1 MKTGYLTLIFA
12 LACAACTPRF
22 YPPKIDV
29 PDGYLYGEGFP
40 RDTAALASDWWRL
53 FGDTVLDNLVQRALE
68 NNRDVAVAASRV
80 EEARQNLGV
89 VRAQFL
95 PQVGIGVTAEG
106 EYTPQTKIVQTYAV
120 EPSLSW
126 EIALFGQLRNAKRA
140 ARAQIASSEWALR
153 GVRLSLAAEVATTYF
168 TLLEYERDLA
178 IARRI
183 MEMGFVRG
191 QRVEVLLNAP
201 LKDPIEYKIM
211 GYDISLRR
219 TEADM
224 VVVLSDSEVNEYL
237 AGGHHHHRHHPGHR
251 HGYCGCG
258 TPEQAPEYP
267 AAGTPGAEDDCATAD
282 EVISRHSRTIGVA
295 LVGNPNSGKTS
306 LFNAISGGHE
316 HVGNYSGVTV
326 GAKSG
331 HRYYR
336 GYRFEV
342 TDLPGTYALSAYTPE
357 ERYVRSH
364 VAEKTPDVIINS
376 VVASN
381 LERNLYLT
389 TELIDINPR
398 MVVALNMYDELDS
411 RGSELDYD
419 NLGRML
425 GVPMVPVEARNG
437 KGIEALLDT
446 VIAVYENQDE
456 RVRHIHI
463 NMGPVIEE
471 GLRRLKD
478 DMSDYRG
485 ELPKAFPPRY
495 YAMKMLEG
503 DRQVEEQLR
512 GSSRYPEWAE
522 IRDREAKRIAEAL
535 GEDVET
541 AFANQKYG
549 FIQGA
554 LKETYTPGKRE
565 EASATKLID
574 TFVTHKLWG
583 FPIFFFLMWLMFWC
597 TFSLGAYP
605 QEWIDTLV
613 GWIGSGVDALLPAGP
628 LRDLLVDGIIGG
640 VGAVIVFLPNIMIL
654 YLFISF
660 MEDSGYL
667 ARAAFIMDRVMHRIG
682 LHGKSFIPLI
692 MGFGCNVPAIMA
704 SRTIESR
711 SSRLITILITPFMS
725 CSARIPIY
733 LLLAGT
739 FFAADA
745 SLVMIGL
752 YVLGVVLAVVT
763 ARLMRRF
770 MFPVDETPFVM
781 ELPPYRLPTWKTT
794 LTHMWDKCAQYLRKM
809 GGMILIASMVV
820 WFLSYYPRSEEGGT
834 TAHYE
839 NSYLGRLGQS
849 CAPVFTPLGLNW
861 KAGVALLSG
870 VPAKEIVVSTLG
882 VLYPDGGEAATA
894 PGAGT
899 TEIVTGSG
907 EKIEIEGVPESSIAV
922 IGGADGQTAIRI
934 AENAGAQIG
943 TGTQAGKVTE
953 PAGEDEETVNLTRK
967 LLASGDFTQASALAF
982 LVFILLYFPC
992 IATIAAIGAE
1002 AGWKWAAAA
1011 VAYNT
1016 VLAWVVAWAVYRL
1029 FMWL

>member
-1 MKTGYLTLIFA
+1 MRLSELKTGESGTIV
-12 LACAACTPRF
+12 
-22 YPPKIDV
+22 KV
-29 PDGYLYGEGFP
+29 MGHGGF
-40 RDTAALASDWWRL
+40 R
-53 FGDTVLDNLVQRALE
+53 
-68 NNRDVAVAASRV
+68 
-80 EEARQNLGV
+80 
-89 VRAQFL
+89 
-95 PQVGIGVTAEG
+95 
-106 EYTPQTKIVQTYAV
+106 
-120 EPSLSW
+120 
-126 EIALFGQLRNAKRA
+126 
-140 ARAQIASSEWALR
+140 
-153 GVRLSLAAEVATTYF
+153 
-168 TLLEYERDLA
+168 
-178 IARRI
+178 RRI

-219 TEADM
+219 SEADM
-224 VVVLSDSEVNEYL
+224 VEVLTDSEAHEYL
-237 AGGHHHHRHHPGHR
+237 AGGGDQRRHRHEPVGK
-251 HGYCGCG
+251 
-258 TPEQAPEYP
+258 PEQDEELRATEPEP
-267 AAGTPGAEDDCATAD
+267 DAGCCTSID
-282 EVISRHSRTIGVA
+282 EVVTRRTRTITVA

-326 GAKSG
+326 GAKIG
-331 HRYYR
+331 CCVYR

-357 ERYVRSH
+357 ERYVRHHLAASI
-364 VAEKTPDVIINS
+364 PDVVINS

-398 MVVALNMYDELDS
+398 MVVALNMYDELQAS
-411 RGSELDYD
+411 GATLDYE

-425 GVPMVPVEARNG
+425 GVPMVPVEARNHR
-437 KGIEALLDT
+437 GIDTLLDT
-446 VIAVYENQDE
+446 VIDVYENRDE

-471 GLRRLKD
+471 GLRRLNG
-478 DMSDYRG
+478 DMSDHRD

-503 DRQVEEQLR
+503 DAEAEKSLR
-512 GSSRYPEWAE
+512 ECSRYPEWAE
-522 IRDREAKRIAEAL
+522 IRDREARRITEAL

-554 LKETYTPGKRE
+554 LKETFTPGRRE
-565 EASATKLID
+565 EVTTTAVID

-583 FPIFFFLMWLMFWC
+583 FPIFFALMWLMFWC

-605 QEWIDTLV
+605 QEWIDALV
-613 GWIGSGVDALLPAGP
+613 GWIGGGVDALLPAGP

-733 LLLAGT
+733 LLLTGT
-739 FFAADA
+739 FFAANA
-745 SLVMIGL
+745 GSVMLGL
-752 YVLGVVLAVVT
+752 YVLGIVLAVVT

-770 MFPVDETPFVM
+770 LFPVDETPFVM

-794 LTHMWDKCAQYLRKM
+794 LTHMWDKCAQYLKKM
-809 GGMILIASMVV
+809 GGMILIASVIV
-820 WFLSYYPRSEEGGT
+820 WFLSYYPRTDETAGT
-834 TAHYE
+834 ETHYA
-839 NSYLGRLGQS
+839 NSYLGRLGKG
-849 CAPVFTPLGLNW
+849 CEPVFSPLGFNW
-861 KAGVALLSG
+861 KASVALLSG
-870 VPAKEIVVSTLG
+870 LPAKEIVVSTLG
-882 VLYPDGGEAATA
+882 VLYSEGAVTTPAEGEIIGGAD
-894 PGAGT
+894 GT
-899 TEIVTGSG
+899 TEIV
-907 EKIEIEGVPESSIAV
+907 VAESA
-922 IGGADGQTAIRI
+922 A
-934 AENAGAQIG
+934 
-943 TGTQAGKVTE
+943 KE
-953 PAGEDEETVNLTRK
+953 PAGDEETASLSQR
-967 LLASGDFTQASALAF
+967 LLASGDFSTASALAF
-982 LVFILLYFPC
+982 LVFILLYVPC
-992 IATIAAIGAE
+992 IATVVAIGSE
-1002 AGWKWAAAA
+1002 AGWKWAAAS
-1011 VAYNT
+1011 VVYNT
-1016 VLAWVVAWAVYRL
+1016 AMAWLVAWIVYRIVLL
-1029 FMWL
+1029 F

>member
-1 MKTGYLTLIFA
+1 MRLSELKTGESATILKVT
-12 LACAACTPRF
+12 
-22 YPPKIDV
+22 
-29 PDGYLYGEGFP
+29 GHGGF
-40 RDTAALASDWWRL
+40 R
-53 FGDTVLDNLVQRALE
+53 
-68 NNRDVAVAASRV
+68 
-80 EEARQNLGV
+80 
-89 VRAQFL
+89 
-95 PQVGIGVTAEG
+95 
-106 EYTPQTKIVQTYAV
+106 
-120 EPSLSW
+120 
-126 EIALFGQLRNAKRA
+126 
-140 ARAQIASSEWALR
+140 
-153 GVRLSLAAEVATTYF
+153 
-168 TLLEYERDLA
+168 
-178 IARRI
+178 RRI

-191 QRVEVLLNAP
+191 QRVEVILNAP

-219 TEADM
+219 SEAYM
-224 VVVLSDSEVNEYL
+224 VVVLSDSEASEYL
-237 AGGHHHHRHHPGHR
+237 AGGGSHHHHHHEH
-251 HGYCGCG
+251 HHKHCGCG
-258 TPEQAPEYP
+258 ADGQSAESESPTTE
-267 AAGTPGAEDDCATAD
+267 TPGPEEGCATID
-282 EVISRHSRTIGVA
+282 EVIKRHSRTISVA

-326 GAKSG
+326 GAKIG

-364 VAEKTPDVIINS
+364 IAERTPDVIINS

-398 MVVALNMYDELDS
+398 MVVALNMFDELNS
-411 RGSELDYD
+411 SGAELDYD

-437 KGIEALLDT
+437 KGIEQLLDT

-463 NMGPVIEE
+463 NMGSVIEE
-471 GLRRLKD
+471 GLRRLNG
-478 DMSDYRG
+478 DMSAFRD

-512 GSSRYPEWAE
+512 DRSRYPEWVA
-522 IRDREAKRIAEAL
+522 IRDLEAKRISEAL

-554 LKETYTPGKRE
+554 LKETFTPGKRE
-565 EASATKLID
+565 EASTTALID

-583 FPIFFFLMWLMFWC
+583 FPIFFFLMWFMFWC

-605 QEWIDTLV
+605 QEWIDALV
-613 GWIGSGVDALLPAGP
+613 GWIGGTIDYVMPAGP
-628 LRDLLVDGIIGG
+628 LRDLLVDGIVGG

-704 SRTIESR
+704 CRTIESR

-739 FFAADA
+739 FFAENAG
-745 SLVMIGL
+745 LVMIGL
-752 YVLGVVLAVVT
+752 YILGIILAIVT

-781 ELPPYRLPTWKTT
+781 ELPPYRMPTWKTT
-794 LTHMWDKCAQYLRKM
+794 LRHMWDKCAQYLRKM
-809 GGMILIASMVV
+809 GGMILIASVVV
-820 WFLSYYPRSEEGGT
+820 WFLSYYPRTDAGNTPE
-834 TAHYE
+834 HYE
-839 NSYLGRLGQS
+839 NSYLGRLGRT
-849 CAPVFTPLGLNW
+849 CEPVFSPLGLNW

-882 VLYPDGGEAATA
+882 VLYSEGADAGAHTDAQSSGAIEIVAESGEAANTA
-894 PGAGT
+894 NSN
-899 TEIVTGSG
+899 INDLQNG
-907 EKIEIEGVPESSIAV
+907 EVAV
-922 IGGADGQTAIRI
+922 IGGADGPTAIYI
-934 AENAGAQIG
+934 AETTGGGTEINQGTGAENAA
-943 TGTQAGKVTE
+943 AD
-953 PAGEDEETVNLTRK
+953 EDEEMANLSQRLT
-967 LLASGDFTQASALAF
+967 ASGDFTHASALAF

-992 IATIAAIGAE
+992 IATVVAIGSE
-1002 AGWKWAAAA
+1002 AGWKWA
-1011 VAYNT
+1011 VAGVVYNT
-1016 VLAWVVAWAVYRL
+1016 VLAWLAAWATYHLV
-1029 FMWL
+1029 MWL

>member
-1 MKTGYLTLIFA
+1 MRLSELKTGESGTIV
-12 LACAACTPRF
+12 
-22 YPPKIDV
+22 KV
-29 PDGYLYGEGFP
+29 MGHGGF
-40 RDTAALASDWWRL
+40 R
-53 FGDTVLDNLVQRALE
+53 
-68 NNRDVAVAASRV
+68 
-80 EEARQNLGV
+80 
-89 VRAQFL
+89 
-95 PQVGIGVTAEG
+95 
-106 EYTPQTKIVQTYAV
+106 
-120 EPSLSW
+120 
-126 EIALFGQLRNAKRA
+126 
-140 ARAQIASSEWALR
+140 
-153 GVRLSLAAEVATTYF
+153 
-168 TLLEYERDLA
+168 
-178 IARRI
+178 RRI

-219 TEADM
+219 SEADM
-224 VVVLSDSEVNEYL
+224 VEVLTDSEAHEYL
-237 AGGHHHHRHHPGHR
+237 AGGGDQRRHRHEPVGN
-251 HGYCGCG
+251 
-258 TPEQAPEYP
+258 PEQDEELRATDPEP
-267 AAGTPGAEDDCATAD
+267 DAGCCTSID
-282 EVISRHSRTIGVA
+282 EVVTRRTRTITVA

-326 GAKSG
+326 GAKIG
-331 HRYYR
+331 CCVYR

-357 ERYVRSH
+357 ERYVRHHLAASI
-364 VAEKTPDVIINS
+364 PDVVINS

-398 MVVALNMYDELDS
+398 MVVALNMYDELQAS
-411 RGSELDYD
+411 GATLDYE

-425 GVPMVPVEARNG
+425 GVPMVPVEARNHR
-437 KGIEALLDT
+437 GIDTLLDT
-446 VIAVYENQDE
+446 VIDVYENRDE

-471 GLRRLKD
+471 GLRRLNG
-478 DMSDYRG
+478 DMSDHRD

-503 DRQVEEQLR
+503 DAEAEKSLR
-512 GSSRYPEWAE
+512 ECSRYPEWAE
-522 IRDREAKRIAEAL
+522 IRDREARRITEAL

-554 LKETYTPGKRE
+554 LKETFTPGRRE
-565 EASATKLID
+565 EVTTTAMID

-583 FPIFFFLMWLMFWC
+583 FPIFFALMWLMFWC

-605 QEWIDTLV
+605 QEWIDALV
-613 GWIGSGVDALLPAGP
+613 GWIGGGVDALLPAGP

-733 LLLAGT
+733 LLLTGT
-739 FFAADA
+739 FFAANA
-745 SLVMIGL
+745 GSVMLGL
-752 YVLGVVLAVVT
+752 YVLGIVLAVVT

-770 MFPVDETPFVM
+770 LFPVDETPFVM

-794 LTHMWDKCAQYLRKM
+794 LTHMWDKCAQYLKKM
-809 GGMILIASMVV
+809 GGMILIASVIV
-820 WFLSYYPRSEEGGT
+820 WFLSYYPRTDETAGT
-834 TAHYE
+834 ETHYA
-839 NSYLGRLGQS
+839 NSYLGRLGKG
-849 CAPVFTPLGLNW
+849 CEPVFSPLGFNW
-861 KAGVALLSG
+861 KASVALLSG
-870 VPAKEIVVSTLG
+870 LPAKEIVVSTLG
-882 VLYPDGGEAATA
+882 VLYSEGAVTTPAEGEIIGGAD
-894 PGAGT
+894 GT
-899 TEIVTGSG
+899 TEIV
-907 EKIEIEGVPESSIAV
+907 VAESA
-922 IGGADGQTAIRI
+922 A
-934 AENAGAQIG
+934 
-943 TGTQAGKVTE
+943 KE
-953 PAGEDEETVNLTRK
+953 PAGDEETASLSQR
-967 LLASGDFTQASALAF
+967 LLASGDFSTASALAF
-982 LVFILLYFPC
+982 LVFILLYVPC
-992 IATIAAIGAE
+992 IATVVAIGSE
-1002 AGWKWAAAA
+1002 AGWTWAAAS
-1011 VAYNT
+1011 VVYNT
-1016 VLAWVVAWAVYRL
+1016 AMAWLVAWIVYRIVLL
-1029 FMWL
+1029 F

>member
-1 MKTGYLTLIFA
+1 MRLSELKTGESGTIV
-12 LACAACTPRF
+12 
-22 YPPKIDV
+22 KV
-29 PDGYLYGEGFP
+29 MGHGGF
-40 RDTAALASDWWRL
+40 R
-53 FGDTVLDNLVQRALE
+53 
-68 NNRDVAVAASRV
+68 
-80 EEARQNLGV
+80 
-89 VRAQFL
+89 
-95 PQVGIGVTAEG
+95 
-106 EYTPQTKIVQTYAV
+106 
-120 EPSLSW
+120 
-126 EIALFGQLRNAKRA
+126 
-140 ARAQIASSEWALR
+140 
-153 GVRLSLAAEVATTYF
+153 
-168 TLLEYERDLA
+168 
-178 IARRI
+178 RRI

-219 TEADM
+219 SEADM
-224 VVVLSDSEVNEYL
+224 VEVLTDSEAHEYL
-237 AGGHHHHRHHPGHR
+237 AGGGDQRRHRHDHHHEPVGK
-251 HGYCGCG
+251 
-258 TPEQAPEYP
+258 PEQDEELTATEPD
-267 AAGTPGAEDDCATAD
+267 AGCCTSID
-282 EVISRHSRTIGVA
+282 EVVTRRTRTITVA

-326 GAKSG
+326 GAKIG
-331 HRYYR
+331 NRIYR

-357 ERYVRSH
+357 ERYVRH
-364 VAEKTPDVIINS
+364 HLATHTPDVVINS

-398 MVVALNMYDELDS
+398 MVVALNMFDELHAS
-411 RGSELDYD
+411 GATLDYE

-425 GVPMVPVEARNG
+425 GVPMVPVEARNNR
-437 KGIEALLDT
+437 GIDTLLDT
-446 VIAVYENQDE
+446 VIDVYENRDE

-471 GLRRLKD
+471 GLRRLNG
-478 DMSDYRG
+478 DMSEHRG

-503 DRQVEEQLR
+503 DAEAEKNLR
-512 GSSRYPEWAE
+512 ECSRYPEWAE
-522 IRDREAKRIAEAL
+522 IRDREARRITEAL

-554 LKETYTPGKRE
+554 LKETFTPGRRE
-565 EASATKLID
+565 EVTTTAVID

-583 FPIFFFLMWLMFWC
+583 FPIFFALMWFMFWC
-597 TFSLGAYP
+597 KFSLGAYP
-605 QEWIDTLV
+605 QEWIDALV
-613 GWIGSGVDALLPAGP
+613 GWIGSGMDSLLPAGP
-628 LRDLLVDGIIGG
+628 LRDLLVDGIVGG

-739 FFAADA
+739 FFAANA
-745 SLVMIGL
+745 GSVMLGL
-752 YVLGVVLAVVT
+752 YVLGIVLAVVT

-770 MFPVDETPFVM
+770 LFPVDETPFVM

-794 LTHMWDKCAQYLRKM
+794 LTHMWDKCAQYLKKM
-809 GGMILIASMVV
+809 GGMILIASVVV
-820 WFLSYYPRSEEGGT
+820 WFLSYYPRTEESAGT
-834 TAHYE
+834 EAHYE
-839 NSYLGRLGQS
+839 NSYLGRLGKG
-849 CAPVFTPLGLNW
+849 CEPVFSPLGFNW
-861 KAGVALLSG
+861 KASVALLSG
-870 VPAKEIVVSTLG
+870 LPAKEIVVSTLG
-882 VLYPDGGEAATA
+882 VLYSEGATTT
-894 PGAGT
+894 PAGT
-899 TEIVTGSG
+899 EI
-907 EKIEIEGVPESSIAV
+907 
-922 IGGADGQTAIRI
+922 IGGADGPTEIII
-934 AENAGAQIG
+934 AES
-943 TGTQAGKVTE
+943 VTE
-953 PAGEDEETVNLTRK
+953 KFAEPTGEEETASLSQR
-967 LLASGDFTQASALAF
+967 LLASGDFSTASALAF
-982 LVFILLYFPC
+982 LVFILLYVPC
-992 IATIAAIGAE
+992 IATVVAIGAE
-1002 AGWKWAAAA
+1002 AGWKWAAAS
-1011 VAYNT
+1011 VIYNT
-1016 VLAWVVAWAVYRL
+1016 ALAWFMAWIVYRIAL
-1029 FMWL
+1029 IF

>member
-1 MKTGYLTLIFA
+1 MRLSELKTGESGTIV
-12 LACAACTPRF
+12 
-22 YPPKIDV
+22 KV
-29 PDGYLYGEGFP
+29 MGHGGF
-40 RDTAALASDWWRL
+40 R
-53 FGDTVLDNLVQRALE
+53 
-68 NNRDVAVAASRV
+68 
-80 EEARQNLGV
+80 
-89 VRAQFL
+89 
-95 PQVGIGVTAEG
+95 
-106 EYTPQTKIVQTYAV
+106 
-120 EPSLSW
+120 
-126 EIALFGQLRNAKRA
+126 
-140 ARAQIASSEWALR
+140 
-153 GVRLSLAAEVATTYF
+153 
-168 TLLEYERDLA
+168 
-178 IARRI
+178 RRI
-183 MEMGFVRG
+183 MEMGFVHG

-219 TEADM
+219 SEADM
-224 VVVLSDSEVNEYL
+224 VEVLTDSEATEYL
-237 AGGHHHHRHHPGHR
+237 EGGHRRHHHEHHHRGPG
-251 HGYCGCG
+251 GD
-258 TPEQAPEYP
+258 PERNDAFG
-267 AAGTPGAEDDCATAD
+267 AAEPGAGCCTSID
-282 EVISRHSRTIGVA
+282 EVVTRRTRTITVA

-326 GAKSG
+326 GAKIGS
-331 HRYYR
+331 RVYR

-357 ERYVRSH
+357 ERYVRRHLAAS
-364 VAEKTPDVIINS
+364 TPDVVINS

-398 MVVALNMYDELDS
+398 MVVALNMYDELQAS
-411 RGSELDYD
+411 GATLDYE

-425 GVPMVPVEARNG
+425 GVPMVPVEARNHR
-437 KGIEALLDT
+437 GIDTLLDT
-446 VIAVYENQDE
+446 VIDVYENRDE

-471 GLRRLKD
+471 GLRRLNG
-478 DMSDYRG
+478 DMSDHRD

-503 DRQVEEQLR
+503 DAEAEKSLR
-512 GSSRYPEWAE
+512 ECRSYPEWAE
-522 IRDREAKRIAEAL
+522 IRDREARRITEAL

-554 LKETYTPGKRE
+554 LKETFTPGRRE
-565 EASATKLID
+565 EVTTTAVID

-583 FPIFFFLMWLMFWC
+583 FPIFFALMWFMFWC

-605 QEWIDTLV
+605 QEWIDALV
-613 GWIGSGVDALLPAGP
+613 GWIGGGVDALLPAGP

-733 LLLAGT
+733 LLLTGT

-745 SLVMIGL
+745 GSVMLGL
-752 YVLGVVLAVVT
+752 YVLGIVLAIVT

-770 MFPVDETPFVM
+770 LFPVDETPFVM

-794 LTHMWDKCAQYLRKM
+794 LTHMWDKCAQYLKKM
-809 GGMILIASMVV
+809 GGMILIASVIV
-820 WFLSYYPRSEEGGT
+820 WFLSYYPRTDATAGT
-834 TAHYE
+834 ETHYA
-839 NSYLGRLGQS
+839 NSYLGRLGKG
-849 CAPVFTPLGLNW
+849 CEPVFSPLGFNW
-861 KAGVALLSG
+861 KASVALLSG
-870 VPAKEIVVSTLG
+870 LPAKEIVVSTLG
-882 VLYPDGGEAATA
+882 VLYSEGAVTTPAEGEIIGGAD
-894 PGAGT
+894 GT
-899 TEIVTGSG
+899 TEIV
-907 EKIEIEGVPESSIAV
+907 VAESA
-922 IGGADGQTAIRI
+922 A
-934 AENAGAQIG
+934 
-943 TGTQAGKVTE
+943 KE
-953 PAGEDEETVNLTRK
+953 PAESAGDEETASLSQR
-967 LLASGDFTQASALAF
+967 LLASGDFSTASALAF
-982 LVFILLYFPC
+982 LVFILLYVPC
-992 IATIAAIGAE
+992 IATVVAIGSE
-1002 AGWKWAAAA
+1002 AGWKWAAAS
-1011 VAYNT
+1011 VVYNT
-1016 VLAWVVAWAVYRL
+1016 AMAWLAAWIVYRIVLL
-1029 FMWL
+1029 F

>member
-1 MKTGYLTLIFA
+1 MRLSELKTGESGTIV
-12 LACAACTPRF
+12 
-22 YPPKIDV
+22 KV
-29 PDGYLYGEGFP
+29 MGHGGF
-40 RDTAALASDWWRL
+40 R
-53 FGDTVLDNLVQRALE
+53 
-68 NNRDVAVAASRV
+68 
-80 EEARQNLGV
+80 
-89 VRAQFL
+89 
-95 PQVGIGVTAEG
+95 
-106 EYTPQTKIVQTYAV
+106 
-120 EPSLSW
+120 
-126 EIALFGQLRNAKRA
+126 
-140 ARAQIASSEWALR
+140 
-153 GVRLSLAAEVATTYF
+153 
-168 TLLEYERDLA
+168 
-178 IARRI
+178 RRI

-219 TEADM
+219 SEADM
-224 VVVLSDSEVNEYL
+224 VEVLTDSEAHEYL
-237 AGGHHHHRHHPGHR
+237 AGGGDQRRHRHEPVGK
-251 HGYCGCG
+251 
-258 TPEQAPEYP
+258 PEQDEELRATEPEP
-267 AAGTPGAEDDCATAD
+267 DAGCCTSID
-282 EVISRHSRTIGVA
+282 EVVTRRTRTITVA

-326 GAKSG
+326 GAKIG
-331 HRYYR
+331 CCVYR

-357 ERYVRSH
+357 ERYVRHHLAASI
-364 VAEKTPDVIINS
+364 PDVVINS

-398 MVVALNMYDELDS
+398 MVVALNMYDELQAS
-411 RGSELDYD
+411 GATLDYE

-425 GVPMVPVEARNG
+425 GVPMVPVEARNHR
-437 KGIEALLDT
+437 GIDTLLDT
-446 VIAVYENQDE
+446 VIDVYENRDE

-471 GLRRLKD
+471 GLRRLNG
-478 DMSDYRG
+478 DMSDHRD

-503 DRQVEEQLR
+503 DAEAEKSLR
-512 GSSRYPEWAE
+512 ECSRYPEWAE
-522 IRDREAKRIAEAL
+522 IRDREARRITEAL

-554 LKETYTPGKRE
+554 LKETFTPGRRE
-565 EASATKLID
+565 EVTTTAMID

-583 FPIFFFLMWLMFWC
+583 FPIFFALMWLMFWC

-605 QEWIDTLV
+605 QEWIDALV
-613 GWIGSGVDALLPAGP
+613 GWIGGGVDALLPAGP

-733 LLLAGT
+733 LLLTGT
-739 FFAADA
+739 FFAANA
-745 SLVMIGL
+745 GSVMLGL
-752 YVLGVVLAVVT
+752 YVLGIVLAVVT

-770 MFPVDETPFVM
+770 LFPVDETPFVM

-794 LTHMWDKCAQYLRKM
+794 LTHMWDKCAQYLKKM
-809 GGMILIASMVV
+809 GGMILIASVIV
-820 WFLSYYPRSEEGGT
+820 WFLSYYPRTDETAGT
-834 TAHYE
+834 ETHYA
-839 NSYLGRLGQS
+839 NSYLGRLGKG
-849 CAPVFTPLGLNW
+849 CEPVFSPLGFNW
-861 KAGVALLSG
+861 KASVALLSG
-870 VPAKEIVVSTLG
+870 LPAKEIVVSTLG
-882 VLYPDGGEAATA
+882 VLYSEGAVTTPAEGEIIGGAD
-894 PGAGT
+894 GT
-899 TEIVTGSG
+899 TEIV
-907 EKIEIEGVPESSIAV
+907 VAESAAKEPS
-922 IGGADGQTAIRI
+922 
-934 AENAGAQIG
+934 
-943 TGTQAGKVTE
+943 E
-953 PAGEDEETVNLTRK
+953 PAGDEETASLSQR
-967 LLASGDFTQASALAF
+967 LLASGDFSTASALAF
-982 LVFILLYFPC
+982 LVFILLYVPC
-992 IATIAAIGAE
+992 IATVVAIGSE
-1002 AGWKWAAAA
+1002 AGWKWAAAS
-1011 VAYNT
+1011 VVYNT
-1016 VLAWVVAWAVYRL
+1016 AMAWLVAWIVYRIVLL
-1029 FMWL
+1029 F

>member
-1 MKTGYLTLIFA
+1 MRLSELKTGESATILKVT
-12 LACAACTPRF
+12 
-22 YPPKIDV
+22 
-29 PDGYLYGEGFP
+29 GHGGF
-40 RDTAALASDWWRL
+40 R
-53 FGDTVLDNLVQRALE
+53 
-68 NNRDVAVAASRV
+68 
-80 EEARQNLGV
+80 
-89 VRAQFL
+89 
-95 PQVGIGVTAEG
+95 
-106 EYTPQTKIVQTYAV
+106 
-120 EPSLSW
+120 
-126 EIALFGQLRNAKRA
+126 
-140 ARAQIASSEWALR
+140 
-153 GVRLSLAAEVATTYF
+153 
-168 TLLEYERDLA
+168 
-178 IARRI
+178 RRI

-251 HGYCGCG
+251 HGQCGCG

-267 AAGTPGAEDDCATAD
+267 AAGTPGADDDCATAD

-364 VAEKTPDVIINS
+364 IAEKTPDVIINS

-704 SRTIESR
+704 CRTIESR

-745 SLVMIGL
+745 SMVMIGL

-834 TAHYE
+834 AVHYE

-849 CAPVFTPLGLNW
+849 CAPIFSPLGLNW

-882 VLYPDGGEAATA
+882 VLYPDGGKAASA

-907 EKIEIEGVPESSIAV
+907 EKIEIGNLPEGSIAI

-934 AENAGAQIG
+934 AENTDAQVG
-943 TGTQAGKVTE
+943 TDTQAGKVTE
-953 PAGEDEETVNLTRK
+953 PAGEDEETVNLSRK

-1002 AGWKWAAAA
+1002 AGWKWATAA
-1011 VAYNT
+1011 VVYNT

>member
-1 MKTGYLTLIFA
+1 MRLSELKTGESATIV
-12 LACAACTPRF
+12 
-22 YPPKIDV
+22 KV
-29 PDGYLYGEGFP
+29 MGHGGF
-40 RDTAALASDWWRL
+40 R
-53 FGDTVLDNLVQRALE
+53 
-68 NNRDVAVAASRV
+68 
-80 EEARQNLGV
+80 
-89 VRAQFL
+89 
-95 PQVGIGVTAEG
+95 
-106 EYTPQTKIVQTYAV
+106 
-120 EPSLSW
+120 
-126 EIALFGQLRNAKRA
+126 
-140 ARAQIASSEWALR
+140 
-153 GVRLSLAAEVATTYF
+153 
-168 TLLEYERDLA
+168 
-178 IARRI
+178 RRI

-191 QRVEVLLNAP
+191 QRVEVILNAP

-219 TEADM
+219 SEADM
-224 VVVLSDSEVNEYL
+224 VVVLTDDEAGEYL
-237 AGGHHHHRHHPGHR
+237 ARRERHRHQHHAHSGE
-251 HGYCGCG
+251 CGC
-258 TPEQAPEYP
+258 P
-267 AAGTPGAEDDCATAD
+267 AAETAPAEIRTEEFGATESDEACCASID
-282 EVISRHSRTIGVA
+282 EVVARHSRTIAVA

-326 GAKSG
+326 GAKIG
-331 HRYYR
+331 HRTYR
-336 GYRFEV
+336 GYSFEV

-357 ERYVRSH
+357 ERYVRH
-364 VAEKTPDVIINS
+364 HLATKTPDVVINS

-398 MVVALNMYDELDS
+398 MVVALNMFDELQDS
-411 RGSELDYD
+411 GAKLDYD
-419 NLGRML
+419 SLGRML
-425 GVPMVPVEARNG
+425 GVPMVPVEARNNR
-437 KGIEALLDT
+437 GIEALLDT
-446 VIAVYENQDE
+446 VIDVFENRDE

-463 NMGPVIEE
+463 NMGPVIDE
-471 GLRRLKD
+471 GLRKLNG
-478 DMSDYRG
+478 DMSVFRD
-485 ELPKAFPPRY
+485 ELPKNFPPRY

-503 DRQVEEQLR
+503 DRQAEESLR
-512 GSSRYPEWAE
+512 GCERYGVWAE
-522 IRDREAKRIAEAL
+522 IRDREARRIAGEL

-554 LKETYTPGKRE
+554 LKETFTPGRRE
-565 EASATKLID
+565 EVTTTAMID

-583 FPIFFFLMWLMFWC
+583 FPIFFALMWLMFWC

-605 QEWIDTLV
+605 QEWIDALV
-613 GWIGSGVDALLPAGP
+613 GWIGGAADALLPAGP
-628 LRDLLVDGIIGG
+628 LRDLLVDGVIGG

-682 LHGKSFIPLI
+682 VHGKSFIPLI

-704 SRTIESR
+704 CRTIESR

-745 SLVMIGL
+745 SMVMIGL

-834 TAHYE
+834 AVHYE

-849 CAPVFTPLGLNW
+849 CAPIFSPLGLNW

-882 VLYPDGGEAATA
+882 VLYSDGGEAATA

-907 EKIEIEGVPESSIAV
+907 EKIEIGNLPEGSIAI

-934 AENAGAQIG
+934 AENAGAQVS
-943 TGTQAGKVTE
+943 TGTQAGKVAE
-953 PAGEDEETVNLTRK
+953 LPGEDEETVNLSRK

>member
-1 MKTGYLTLIFA
+1 MRLSELKTGESGTIV
-12 LACAACTPRF
+12 
-22 YPPKIDV
+22 KV
-29 PDGYLYGEGFP
+29 MGHGGF
-40 RDTAALASDWWRL
+40 R
-53 FGDTVLDNLVQRALE
+53 
-68 NNRDVAVAASRV
+68 
-80 EEARQNLGV
+80 
-89 VRAQFL
+89 
-95 PQVGIGVTAEG
+95 
-106 EYTPQTKIVQTYAV
+106 
-120 EPSLSW
+120 
-126 EIALFGQLRNAKRA
+126 
-140 ARAQIASSEWALR
+140 
-153 GVRLSLAAEVATTYF
+153 
-168 TLLEYERDLA
+168 
-178 IARRI
+178 RRI

-219 TEADM
+219 SEADM
-224 VVVLSDSEVNEYL
+224 VEVLTDSEAHEYL
-237 AGGHHHHRHHPGHR
+237 AGGGDQRRHRHEPVGK
-251 HGYCGCG
+251 
-258 TPEQAPEYP
+258 PEQDEELRATEPEP
-267 AAGTPGAEDDCATAD
+267 DAGCCTSID
-282 EVISRHSRTIGVA
+282 EVVTRRTRTITVA

-326 GAKSG
+326 GAKIG
-331 HRYYR
+331 CCVYR

-357 ERYVRSH
+357 ERYVRHHLAASI
-364 VAEKTPDVIINS
+364 PDVVINS

-398 MVVALNMYDELDS
+398 MVVALNMYDELQAS
-411 RGSELDYD
+411 GATLDYE

-425 GVPMVPVEARNG
+425 GVPMVPVEARNHR
-437 KGIEALLDT
+437 GIDTLLDT
-446 VIAVYENQDE
+446 VIDVYENRDE

-471 GLRRLKD
+471 GLRRLNG
-478 DMSDYRG
+478 DMSDHRD

-503 DRQVEEQLR
+503 DAEAEKSLR
-512 GSSRYPEWAE
+512 ECSRYPEWAE
-522 IRDREAKRIAEAL
+522 IRDREARRITEAL

-554 LKETYTPGKRE
+554 LKETFTPGRRE
-565 EASATKLID
+565 EVTTTAMID

-583 FPIFFFLMWLMFWC
+583 FPIFFALMWLMFWC

-605 QEWIDTLV
+605 QEWIDALV
-613 GWIGSGVDALLPAGP
+613 GWIGGGVDALLPAGP

-733 LLLAGT
+733 LLLTGT
-739 FFAADA
+739 FFAANA
-745 SLVMIGL
+745 GSVMLGL
-752 YVLGVVLAVVT
+752 YVLGIVLAVVT

-770 MFPVDETPFVM
+770 LFPVDETPFVM

-794 LTHMWDKCAQYLRKM
+794 LTHMWDKCAQYLKKM
-809 GGMILIASMVV
+809 GGMILIASVIV
-820 WFLSYYPRSEEGGT
+820 WFLSYYPRTDETAGT
-834 TAHYE
+834 ETHYA
-839 NSYLGRLGQS
+839 NSYLGRLGKG
-849 CAPVFTPLGLNW
+849 CEPVFSPLGFNW
-861 KAGVALLSG
+861 KASVALLSG
-870 VPAKEIVVSTLG
+870 LPAKEIVVSTLG
-882 VLYPDGGEAATA
+882 VLYSEGAVTTHAEGEIIGGAD
-894 PGAGT
+894 GT
-899 TEIVTGSG
+899 TEIV
-907 EKIEIEGVPESSIAV
+907 
-922 IGGADGQTAIRI
+922 I
-934 AENAGAQIG
+934 AESAA
-943 TGTQAGKVTE
+943 KE
-953 PAGEDEETVNLTRK
+953 PAGDEETASLSQR
-967 LLASGDFTQASALAF
+967 LLASGNFSTASALAF
-982 LVFILLYFPC
+982 LVFILLYVPC
-992 IATIAAIGAE
+992 IATVVAIGSE
-1002 AGWKWAAAA
+1002 AGWKWAAAS
-1011 VAYNT
+1011 VVYNT
-1016 VLAWVVAWAVYRL
+1016 AMAWLVAWIVYRIVLL
-1029 FMWL
+1029 F

>member
-1 MKTGYLTLIFA
+1 MRLSELKTGESATIV
-12 LACAACTPRF
+12 
-22 YPPKIDV
+22 KV
-29 PDGYLYGEGFP
+29 MGHGGF
-40 RDTAALASDWWRL
+40 R
-53 FGDTVLDNLVQRALE
+53 
-68 NNRDVAVAASRV
+68 
-80 EEARQNLGV
+80 
-89 VRAQFL
+89 
-95 PQVGIGVTAEG
+95 
-106 EYTPQTKIVQTYAV
+106 
-120 EPSLSW
+120 
-126 EIALFGQLRNAKRA
+126 
-140 ARAQIASSEWALR
+140 
-153 GVRLSLAAEVATTYF
+153 
-168 TLLEYERDLA
+168 
-178 IARRI
+178 RRI

-191 QRVEVLLNAP
+191 QRVEVILNAP

-219 TEADM
+219 SEADM
-224 VVVLSDSEVNEYL
+224 VVVLTDDEAGEYL
-237 AGGHHHHRHHPGHR
+237 ARREHHRHHR
-251 HGYCGCG
+251 HAHSGECGC
-258 TPEQAPEYP
+258 P
-267 AAGTPGAEDDCATAD
+267 AAETAPAEIRTEEFGATESDEACCASID
-282 EVISRHSRTIGVA
+282 EVVARHSRTIAVA

-326 GAKSG
+326 GAKIG
-331 HRYYR
+331 HRTYR
-336 GYRFEV
+336 GYSFEV

-357 ERYVRSH
+357 ERYVRH
-364 VAEKTPDVIINS
+364 HLATKTPDVVINS

-398 MVVALNMYDELDS
+398 MVVALNMFDELQDS
-411 RGSELDYD
+411 GAKLDYD
-419 NLGRML
+419 SLGRML
-425 GVPMVPVEARNG
+425 GVPMVPVEARNNR
-437 KGIEALLDT
+437 GIEALQDT
-446 VIAVYENQDE
+446 VIDVFENRDE

-463 NMGPVIEE
+463 NMGPVIDE
-471 GLRRLKD
+471 GLRKLNG
-478 DMSDYRG
+478 DMSAFRD
-485 ELPKAFPPRY
+485 ELPKNFPPRY

-503 DRQVEEQLR
+503 DRQAEESLR
-512 GSSRYPEWAE
+512 GCERYGVWAE
-522 IRDREAKRIAEAL
+522 IRDREARRIAGEL

-554 LKETYTPGKRE
+554 LKETFTPGRRE
-565 EASATKLID
+565 EVTTTAMID

-704 SRTIESR
+704 CRTIESR

-745 SLVMIGL
+745 SMVMIGL

-834 TAHYE
+834 AVHYE

-849 CAPVFTPLGLNW
+849 CAPIFSPLGLNW

-882 VLYPDGGEAATA
+882 VLYSDGGEAATA

-907 EKIEIEGVPESSIAV
+907 EKIEIGNLPEGSIAI

-934 AENAGAQIG
+934 AENAGAQVS
-943 TGTQAGKVTE
+943 TGTQAGKVAE
-953 PAGEDEETVNLTRK
+953 LPGEDEETVNLSRK

-1016 VLAWVVAWAVYRL
+1016 VLAWVVAWAVYHL

>member
-1 MKTGYLTLIFA
+1 MRLSELKTGESGTIV
-12 LACAACTPRF
+12 
-22 YPPKIDV
+22 KV
-29 PDGYLYGEGFP
+29 MGHGGF
-40 RDTAALASDWWRL
+40 R
-53 FGDTVLDNLVQRALE
+53 
-68 NNRDVAVAASRV
+68 
-80 EEARQNLGV
+80 
-89 VRAQFL
+89 
-95 PQVGIGVTAEG
+95 
-106 EYTPQTKIVQTYAV
+106 
-120 EPSLSW
+120 
-126 EIALFGQLRNAKRA
+126 
-140 ARAQIASSEWALR
+140 
-153 GVRLSLAAEVATTYF
+153 
-168 TLLEYERDLA
+168 
-178 IARRI
+178 RRI

-219 TEADM
+219 SEADM
-224 VVVLSDSEVNEYL
+224 VEVLTDSEAHEYL
-237 AGGHHHHRHHPGHR
+237 AGGGDQRRHRHEPVGK
-251 HGYCGCG
+251 
-258 TPEQAPEYP
+258 PEQDEELRATEPEP
-267 AAGTPGAEDDCATAD
+267 DAGCCTSID
-282 EVISRHSRTIGVA
+282 EVVTRRTRTITVA

-326 GAKSG
+326 GAKIG
-331 HRYYR
+331 CCVYR

-357 ERYVRSH
+357 ERYVRHHLAASI
-364 VAEKTPDVIINS
+364 PDVVINS

-398 MVVALNMYDELDS
+398 MVVALNMYDELQAS
-411 RGSELDYD
+411 GATLDYE

-425 GVPMVPVEARNG
+425 GVPMVPVEARNHR
-437 KGIEALLDT
+437 GIDTLLDT
-446 VIAVYENQDE
+446 VIDVYENRDE

-471 GLRRLKD
+471 GLRRLNS
-478 DMSDYRG
+478 DMSDHRD

-503 DRQVEEQLR
+503 DAEAEKSLR
-512 GSSRYPEWAE
+512 ECRSYPEWAE
-522 IRDREAKRIAEAL
+522 IRDREARRITEAL

-554 LKETYTPGKRE
+554 LKETFTPGRRE
-565 EASATKLID
+565 EVTTTAMID

-583 FPIFFFLMWLMFWC
+583 FPIFFALMWLMFWC

-605 QEWIDTLV
+605 QEWIDALV
-613 GWIGSGVDALLPAGP
+613 GWIGGGVDALLPAGP

-733 LLLAGT
+733 LLLTGT
-739 FFAADA
+739 FFAANA
-745 SLVMIGL
+745 GSVMLGL
-752 YVLGVVLAVVT
+752 YVLGIVLAVVT

-770 MFPVDETPFVM
+770 LFPVDETPFVM

-794 LTHMWDKCAQYLRKM
+794 LTHMWDKCAQYLKKM
-809 GGMILIASMVV
+809 GGMILIASVIV
-820 WFLSYYPRSEEGGT
+820 WFLSYYPRTDATAGT
-834 TAHYE
+834 ETHYA
-839 NSYLGRLGQS
+839 NSYLGRLGKG
-849 CAPVFTPLGLNW
+849 CEPVFSPLGFNW
-861 KAGVALLSG
+861 KASVALLSG
-870 VPAKEIVVSTLG
+870 LPAKEIVVSTLG
-882 VLYPDGGEAATA
+882 VLYSEGAVTTPAEGEIIGGAD
-894 PGAGT
+894 GT
-899 TEIVTGSG
+899 TEIV
-907 EKIEIEGVPESSIAV
+907 VAESAAKEPTES
-922 IGGADGQTAIRI
+922 
-934 AENAGAQIG
+934 AG
-943 TGTQAGKVTE
+943 
-953 PAGEDEETVNLTRK
+953 DEETASLSQR
-967 LLASGDFTQASALAF
+967 LLASGDFSTASALAF
-982 LVFILLYFPC
+982 LVFILLYVPC
-992 IATIAAIGAE
+992 IATVVAIGSE
-1002 AGWKWAAAA
+1002 AGWKWAAAS
-1011 VAYNT
+1011 VVYNT
-1016 VLAWVVAWAVYRL
+1016 AMAWLVAWIVYRIILL
-1029 FMWL
+1029 F

>member
-1 MKTGYLTLIFA
+1 MRLSELKTGESGTIV
-12 LACAACTPRF
+12 
-22 YPPKIDV
+22 KV
-29 PDGYLYGEGFP
+29 MGHGGF
-40 RDTAALASDWWRL
+40 R
-53 FGDTVLDNLVQRALE
+53 
-68 NNRDVAVAASRV
+68 
-80 EEARQNLGV
+80 
-89 VRAQFL
+89 
-95 PQVGIGVTAEG
+95 
-106 EYTPQTKIVQTYAV
+106 
-120 EPSLSW
+120 
-126 EIALFGQLRNAKRA
+126 
-140 ARAQIASSEWALR
+140 
-153 GVRLSLAAEVATTYF
+153 
-168 TLLEYERDLA
+168 
-178 IARRI
+178 RRI

-219 TEADM
+219 SEADM
-224 VVVLSDSEVNEYL
+224 VEVLTDSEAHEYL
-237 AGGHHHHRHHPGHR
+237 AGGGDQRRHRHEPVGK
-251 HGYCGCG
+251 
-258 TPEQAPEYP
+258 PEQDEELRATEPEP
-267 AAGTPGAEDDCATAD
+267 DAGCCTSID
-282 EVISRHSRTIGVA
+282 EVVTRRTRTITVA

-326 GAKSG
+326 GAKIG
-331 HRYYR
+331 CCVYR

-357 ERYVRSH
+357 ERYVRHHLAASI
-364 VAEKTPDVIINS
+364 PDVVINS

-398 MVVALNMYDELDS
+398 MVVALNMYDELQAS
-411 RGSELDYD
+411 GATLDYE

-425 GVPMVPVEARNG
+425 GVPMVPVEARNHR
-437 KGIEALLDT
+437 GIDTLLDT
-446 VIAVYENQDE
+446 VIDVYENRDE

-471 GLRRLKD
+471 GLRRLNG
-478 DMSDYRG
+478 DMSDHRD

-503 DRQVEEQLR
+503 DAEAEKSLR
-512 GSSRYPEWAE
+512 ECSRYPEWAE
-522 IRDREAKRIAEAL
+522 IRDREARRITEAL

-554 LKETYTPGKRE
+554 LKETFTPGRRE
-565 EASATKLID
+565 EVTTTAMID

-583 FPIFFFLMWLMFWC
+583 FPIFFALMWLMFWC

-605 QEWIDTLV
+605 QEWIDALV
-613 GWIGSGVDALLPAGP
+613 GWIGGGVDALLPAGP

-733 LLLAGT
+733 LLLTGT
-739 FFAADA
+739 FFAANA
-745 SLVMIGL
+745 GSVMLGL
-752 YVLGVVLAVVT
+752 YVLGIVLAVVT

-770 MFPVDETPFVM
+770 LFPVDETPFVM

-794 LTHMWDKCAQYLRKM
+794 LTHMWDKCAQYLKKM
-809 GGMILIASMVV
+809 GGMILIASVIV
-820 WFLSYYPRSEEGGT
+820 WFLSYYPRTDETAGT
-834 TAHYE
+834 ETHYA
-839 NSYLGRLGQS
+839 NSYLGRLGKG
-849 CAPVFTPLGLNW
+849 CEPVFSPLGFNW
-861 KAGVALLSG
+861 KASVALLSG
-870 VPAKEIVVSTLG
+870 LPAKEIVVSTLG
-882 VLYPDGGEAATA
+882 VLYSEGAVTTPAEGEIIGGAD
-894 PGAGT
+894 GT
-899 TEIVTGSG
+899 TEIV
-907 EKIEIEGVPESSIAV
+907 VAESA
-922 IGGADGQTAIRI
+922 A
-934 AENAGAQIG
+934 
-943 TGTQAGKVTE
+943 KE
-953 PAGEDEETVNLTRK
+953 PAGDEETASLSQR
-967 LLASGDFTQASALAF
+967 LLASGDFSTASALAF
-982 LVFILLYFPC
+982 LVFILLYVPC
-992 IATIAAIGAE
+992 IATVVAIGSE
-1002 AGWKWAAAA
+1002 AGWKWAAAS
-1011 VAYNT
+1011 VVYNT
-1016 VLAWVVAWAVYRL
+1016 AMAWLVAWIVYRIVLL
-1029 FMWL
+1029 F

>member
-1 MKTGYLTLIFA
+1 MRLSELKTGESGTIV
-12 LACAACTPRF
+12 
-22 YPPKIDV
+22 KV
-29 PDGYLYGEGFP
+29 MGHGGF
-40 RDTAALASDWWRL
+40 R
-53 FGDTVLDNLVQRALE
+53 
-68 NNRDVAVAASRV
+68 
-80 EEARQNLGV
+80 
-89 VRAQFL
+89 
-95 PQVGIGVTAEG
+95 
-106 EYTPQTKIVQTYAV
+106 
-120 EPSLSW
+120 
-126 EIALFGQLRNAKRA
+126 
-140 ARAQIASSEWALR
+140 
-153 GVRLSLAAEVATTYF
+153 
-168 TLLEYERDLA
+168 
-178 IARRI
+178 RRI

-219 TEADM
+219 SEADM
-224 VVVLSDSEVNEYL
+224 VEVLTDSEATEYL
-237 AGGHHHHRHHPGHR
+237 EGGHRRHHHEHHHHHGPG
-251 HGYCGCG
+251 GE
-258 TPEQAPEYP
+258 PERNDAFG
-267 AAGTPGAEDDCATAD
+267 AAEPGAECCTSID
-282 EVISRHSRTIGVA
+282 EVVTRRTRTITVA

-326 GAKSG
+326 GAKIGSCV
-331 HRYYR
+331 YR

-357 ERYVRSH
+357 ERYVRHHLAASI
-364 VAEKTPDVIINS
+364 PDVVINS

-398 MVVALNMYDELDS
+398 MVVALNMYDELQAS
-411 RGSELDYD
+411 GATLDYE

-425 GVPMVPVEARNG
+425 GVPMVPVEARNHR
-437 KGIEALLDT
+437 GIDTLLDT
-446 VIAVYENQDE
+446 VINVYENRDE

-471 GLRRLKD
+471 GLRRLNG
-478 DMSDYRG
+478 DMSDHRD

-503 DRQVEEQLR
+503 DAEAEKSLR
-512 GSSRYPEWAE
+512 ECRSYPEWAE
-522 IRDREAKRIAEAL
+522 IRDREARRITEAL

-554 LKETYTPGKRE
+554 LKETFTPGRRE
-565 EASATKLID
+565 EVTTTAVID

-583 FPIFFFLMWLMFWC
+583 FPIFFALMWFMFWC

-605 QEWIDTLV
+605 QEWIDALV
-613 GWIGSGVDALLPAGP
+613 GWIGGGVDALLPAGP

-733 LLLAGT
+733 LLLTGT
-739 FFAADA
+739 FFAANA
-745 SLVMIGL
+745 GSVMLGL
-752 YVLGVVLAVVT
+752 YVLGIVLAVVT

-770 MFPVDETPFVM
+770 LFPVDETPFVM

-794 LTHMWDKCAQYLRKM
+794 LTHMWDKCAQYLKKM
-809 GGMILIASMVV
+809 GGMILIASVIV
-820 WFLSYYPRSEEGGT
+820 WFLSYYPRTDATAGT
-834 TAHYE
+834 ETHYA
-839 NSYLGRLGQS
+839 NSYLGRLGKG
-849 CAPVFTPLGLNW
+849 CEPVFSPLGFNW
-861 KAGVALLSG
+861 KASVALLSG
-870 VPAKEIVVSTLG
+870 LPAKEIVVSTLG
-882 VLYPDGGEAATA
+882 VLYSEGAVTTPAEGEIIGGAD
-894 PGAGT
+894 GT
-899 TEIVTGSG
+899 TEIV
-907 EKIEIEGVPESSIAV
+907 VAESAAKEPS
-922 IGGADGQTAIRI
+922 
-934 AENAGAQIG
+934 
-943 TGTQAGKVTE
+943 E
-953 PAGEDEETVNLTRK
+953 PAGDEETASLSQR
-967 LLASGDFTQASALAF
+967 LLASGDFSTASALAF
-982 LVFILLYFPC
+982 LVFILLYVPC
-992 IATIAAIGAE
+992 IATVVAIGSE
-1002 AGWKWAAAA
+1002 AGWKWAAAS
-1011 VAYNT
+1011 VVYNT
-1016 VLAWVVAWAVYRL
+1016 AMAWLVAWIVYRIVLL
-1029 FMWL
+1029 F